1 MLEFSRPDVTTEGWH
16 TWPTEK
22 VSHVLVRDPR
32 SRAAVQAHAAVVLE
46 TMPPDVAA
54 LALVPTVRDV
64 IESGLRYG
72 EAEELRESLMTF
84 AQLRNPLRGR
94 LLQGGSPALPLGPPA
109 ERRVEA
115 QPVGGKVVVRHVAK
129 HRRAPDRRPE
139 AFSPLAA

>member
-1 MLEFSRPDVTTEGWH
+1 MHEFSRPDVTTEGWH

-22 VSHVLVRDPR
+22 ASHLLVRDPR
-32 SRAAVQAHAAVVLE
+32 LRATVQAHAAVVLE

-84 AQLRNPLRGR
+84 ALSRVDWLQL
-94 LLQGGSPALPLGPPA
+94 AAA
-109 ERRVEA
+109 EIEA
-115 QPVGGKVVVRHVAK
+115 ATPEEPEPVGIRTPQACP
-129 HRRAPDRRPE
+129 A
-139 AFSPLAA
+139 

>member
-32 SRAAVQAHAAVVLE
+32 LRAAVQAHAAVVLE

-64 IESGLRYG
+64 IESGLRCG

-84 AQLRNPLRGR
+84 ALSRVDWLQL
-94 LLQGGSPALPLGPPA
+94 AAA
-109 ERRVEA
+109 EIEA
-115 QPVGGKVVVRHVAK
+115 GTPEEPESVRI
-129 HRRAPDRRPE
+129 RTPE
-139 AFSPLAA
+139 ACPV